1 MPARQ
6 GGGVER
12 DGASY
17 GKMRAVTSY
26 TPSLADIVATLHVDQ
41 TGTDDFVASQLDNP
55 AHHIVGGHIA
65 GQALMAASRTAP
77 GRTPHSVHVYYLR
90 AGDARRPVDFHV
102 VRSRDGGTLSTR
114 QVTATQDGEVLLEAL
129 ASFSTPV
136 DGGIDYHGRMPDVPA
151 PETLLPVRKQ
161 LANFADELHGYW
173 VREQPFELRYVDAP
187 PRLAVDLPETSPRIR
202 LWWRPSEPVVADAED
217 AGILHSCLLTY
228 LSGTTMLETTLN
240 MRKATPATAFNALI
254 DHALWFHRPV
264 DLTDWVL
271 SDQLSPSGIG
281 GRGLATATMYN
292 RTGHVVCI
300 ATQELYFGRP
310 RTT

>member
-1 MPARQ
+1 MGDPDRPNP
-6 GGGVER
+6 V
-12 DGASY
+12 SY
-17 GKMRAVTSY
+17 GKMRAVSSH

-41 TGTDDFVASQLDNP
+41 TGTDDFVATQLDNP

-77 GRTPHSVHVYYLR
+77 GRTPHSVHVYYIR

-114 QVTATQDGEVLLEAL
+114 QVTARQDGEVLLEAL

-136 DGGIDYHGRMPDVPA
+136 DGVDYHAQMPDVPA
-151 PETLLPVRKQ
+151 PESLPPVAEQ
-161 LANFADELHGYW
+161 LAGFADELHGYW
-173 VREQPFELRYVDAP
+173 VRKQPFELRYVDAP
-187 PRLAVDLPETSPRIR
+187 PRLALELPEPSPRIR
-202 LWWRPSEPVVADAED
+202 LWWRPTEPVVDDE
-217 AGILHSCLLTY
+217 ILHSCLLTY
-228 LSGTTMLETTLN
+228 LSGITMLETAVT
-240 MRKATPATAFNALI
+240 MRRATTATAFNALI

-271 SDQLSPSGIG
+271 SDQFSPSAIS
-281 GRGLATATMYN
+281 GRGLATSTMYN
-292 RTGHVVCI
+292 RTGQVVCI

-310 RTT
+310 RAT